1 MSEWWEGISSLGR
14 AFFSGAIFFSTLFI
28 WQFAA
33 SLAGLGGDQGD
44 VSQGDAE
51 YGDVGAGD
59 GDLIEDV
66 SGLATLRLFS
76 VRSILA
82 FGMLFSWAGAL
93 YLSQGHTQLGA
104 MIRAF
109 LWGAAGM
116 ATVAFFFWMLPRL
129 SEEGTASLDTAIG
142 KIAKVYMNIP
152 EGGSGQIRVMVSGTM
167 SYVNAQTEDGRPLV
181 AGTTVRVVR
190 RLDARTLEIVQVES

>member
-1 MSEWWEGISSLGR
+1 MSEWWAGLSTLGR
-14 AFFSGAIFFSTLFI
+14 AFFGGAIFFSTVFV

-44 VSQGDAE
+44 VSQGDVA
-51 YGDVGAGD
+51 YGDVEAGD

-66 SGLATLRLFS
+66 SGLATLRLLS
-76 VRSILA
+76 IRSILA
-82 FGMLFSWAGAL
+82 FGTLFSWAGAL

-129 SEEGTASLDTAIG
+129 SEEGTANLDTAID
-142 KIAKVYMNIP
+142 KIAQVYMDIP
-152 EGGSGQIRVMVSGTM
+152 EGGSGQIRVMVSGRM

-190 RLDARTLEIVQVES
+190 RLDARTLIVRVES